1 VIFKYKG
8 FNSQGRKEKGTIEAA
23 SLEEVK
29 LKLKARSILYE
40 SIKEDTPSIIKS
52 IQNRRASVIPNK
64 VLINLSREIAAYI
77 RSGMTIVS
85 TTKLLANQYKDDKK
99 TTLFLNSVGTYLD
112 EGKSF
117 HAALDTQN
125 VYNLPHFYKQS
136 VKVSEE
142 RGVMEDVLIEL
153 ARFMKEQERLNK
165 EVGSALFY
173 PGFMILVAM
182 GAISFMFAVVVPRI
196 TDIFK
201 QMKQDLPPITE
212 VVIGIGDFMG
222 ANFQLMGIILVVF
235 VLTFT
240 YLMKNVPAFKYGF
253 DTLALRVPLFGQI
266 IQKSE
271 LGRFAY
277 MNALL
282 IRSGVPMVQSI
293 NLSSQILKNS
303 VISGILQK
311 AAKKVVEGSR
321 LSAAL
326 SSNEDIVGIG
336 FIQSIALGE
345 ETSNVPDV
353 LSNVAELYF
362 EDNKDKIGILLS
374 LMEPMLMLLV
384 GGVIGAIVI
393 AMLLPIF
400 SMNVG

>member
-1 VIFKYKG
+1 MIFKYKG
-8 FNSQGRKEKGTIEAA
+8 FNDQGRKERGTLEAS
-23 SLEEVK
+23 SLEEAK

-40 SIKEDTPSIIKS
+40 SVSEQRGSLLSNVKS
-52 IQNRRASVIPNK
+52 MRPKRVPNK

-77 RSGMTIVS
+77 RSGMTIVN
-85 TTKLLANQYKDDKK
+85 TTKLLGNQYKENRVIA
-99 TTLFLNSVGTYLD
+99 LFLSSVGTYLD

-117 HAALDTQN
+117 YAALEAQS
-125 VYNLPHFYKQS
+125 VYTLPHFYKQS
-136 VKVSEE
+136 IKVAEE
-142 RGVMEDVLIEL
+142 RGVMDDVLVEL
-153 ARFMKEQERLNK
+153 ARFMKEQERLQK

-173 PGFMILVAM
+173 PGFMILVAI

-201 QMKQDLPPITE
+201 QMKQELPPITE

-222 ANFQLMGIILVVF
+222 AHFQLMGVLF
-235 VLTFT
+235 VLFIIVFS
-240 YLMKNVPAFKYGF
+240 YMMKSSKAFKYMV
-253 DTLALRVPLFGQI
+253 DTMSLRVPLFGEI
-266 IQKSE
+266 IKKSE
-271 LGRFAY
+271 LGRFSY

-311 AAKKVVEGSR
+311 SAKKVVEGSR

-326 SSNEDIVGIG
+326 ASDESIVGIG

-345 ETSNVPDV
+345 ETSNVPGV
-353 LSNVAELYF
+353 MSNVADLYF
-362 EDNKDKIGILLS
+362 EDNKDKIGVLLS
-374 LMEPMLMLLV
+374 LMEPMLMLFV
-384 GGVIGAIVI
+384 GGIIGAIVI

-400 SMNVG
+400 SMNIG

>member
-1 VIFKYKG
+1 MIFKYKG
-8 FNSQGRKEKGTIEAA
+8 FNDKGKKEKGTIEA
-23 SLEEVK
+23 SSMEEVK

-40 SIKEDTPSIIKS
+40 SIREERPSLLQSFKHM
-52 IQNRRASVIPNK
+52 RAKAISNK
-64 VLINLSREIAAYI
+64 VLINLSREIAAYV

-85 TTKLLANQYKDDKK
+85 TTKLLRNQYKNDKR
-99 TTLFLNSVGTYLD
+99 TSLFLSTVGTFLD

-117 HAALDTQN
+117 HAALDSQT
-125 VYNLPHFYKQS
+125 VYSLPHFYKQS
-136 VKVSEE
+136 VKVAEE
-142 RGVMEDVLIEL
+142 RGVMDDVLMEL

-173 PGFMILVAM
+173 PGFMILVAI

-201 QMKQDLPPITE
+201 QMKQELPPITE
-212 VVIGIGDFMG
+212 VVISIGDFMG
-222 ANFQLMGIILVVF
+222 ANFQLIGILFVAFIGVF
-235 VLTFT
+235 S
-240 YLMKNVPAFKYGF
+240 YLMKSMPAFKYGV
-253 DTLALRVPLFGQI
+253 DTLSLKMPLFGDI
-266 IQKSE
+266 IKKSE

-293 NLSSQILKNS
+293 NLSSQILKNT

-326 SSNEDIVGIG
+326 ASDEGVVGIG

-345 ETSNVPDV
+345 ETSNVPEV

-362 EDNKDKIGILLS
+362 EDNKDKIGIVLS
-374 LMEPMLMLLV
+374 LMEPMLMLFV

-400 SMNVG
+400 SMNIG

>member
-1 VIFKYKG
+1 MIFKYKG
-8 FNSQGRKEKGTIEAA
+8 FNEKGKKEKGTIEAS
-23 SLEEVK
+23 SLDEVK

-40 SIKEDTPSIIKS
+40 NISQERPSM
-52 IQNRRASVIPNK
+52 IQNFKNLRARTIPNK

-85 TTKLLANQYKDDKK
+85 TTKLLGNQYKNDKR
-99 TTLFLNSVGTYLD
+99 TSLFLSTVGTFLD

-117 HAALDTQN
+117 HAALDAQT
-125 VYNLPHFYKQS
+125 VYTLPHFYKQS
-136 VKVSEE
+136 IKVAEE
-142 RGVMEDVLIEL
+142 RGVMDVVLVEL

-173 PGFMILVAM
+173 PGFMILVAI

-201 QMKQDLPPITE
+201 QMKQELPTLTE
-212 VVIGIGDFMG
+212 IVISIGDFMG
-222 ANFQLMGIILVVF
+222 ANFQLIGILF
-235 VLTFT
+235 VAFIAFFA
-240 YLMKNVPAFKYGF
+240 YLMKTSTGFKYAV
-253 DTLALRVPLFGQI
+253 DRMTLKIPLFGDI
-266 IQKSE
+266 VQKSE

-303 VISGILQK
+303 VISGILQR

-321 LSAAL
+321 LSTAL
-326 SSNEDIVGIG
+326 ASDEDIIGIG

-345 ETSNVPDV
+345 ETSNVPEV

-362 EDNKDKIGILLS
+362 DDNKDKIGILLS
-374 LMEPMLMLLV
+374 LMEPMLMLFV
-384 GGVIGAIVI
+384 GGMIGAIVI

-400 SMNVG
+400 SMNIG

>member
-1 VIFKYKG
+1 LIFKYKG
-8 FNSQGRKEKGTIEAA
+8 FNEKGKKEKGTIEAS
-23 SLEEVK
+23 SLDEVK

-40 SIKEDTPSIIKS
+40 NISQERPSM
-52 IQNRRASVIPNK
+52 IQNFKNLRARTIPNK

-85 TTKLLANQYKDDKK
+85 TTKLLGNQYKNDKR
-99 TTLFLNSVGTYLD
+99 TSLFLSTVGTFLD

-117 HAALDTQN
+117 HAALDAQT
-125 VYNLPHFYKQS
+125 VYTLPHFYKQS
-136 VKVSEE
+136 IKVAEE
-142 RGVMEDVLIEL
+142 RGVMDVVLVEL

-173 PGFMILVAM
+173 PGFMILVAI

-201 QMKQDLPPITE
+201 QMKQELPTLTE
-212 VVIGIGDFMG
+212 IVISIGDFMG
-222 ANFQLMGIILVVF
+222 ANFQLIGILF
-235 VLTFT
+235 VAFIAFFA
-240 YLMKNVPAFKYGF
+240 YLMKTSTGFKYAV
-253 DTLALRVPLFGQI
+253 DRMTLKIPLFGDI
-266 IQKSE
+266 VQKSE

-303 VISGILQK
+303 VISGILQR

-321 LSAAL
+321 LSTAL
-326 SSNEDIVGIG
+326 ASDEDIIGIG

-345 ETSNVPDV
+345 ETSNVPEV

-362 EDNKDKIGILLS
+362 DDNKDKIGILLS
-374 LMEPMLMLLV
+374 LMEPMLMLFV
-384 GGVIGAIVI
+384 GGMIGAIVI

-400 SMNVG
+400 SMNIG

>member
-1 VIFKYKG
+1 VIYKYKG
-8 FNSQGRKEKGTIEAA
+8 FNDKGKKESGKIEAN
-23 SLEEVK
+23 SVEEAK
-29 LKLKARSILYE
+29 LKLKSRSFLYE
-40 SIKEDTPSIIKS
+40 SITEEK
-52 IQNRRASVIPNK
+52 ASVFQALKVNRARIIPNK

-85 TTKLLANQYKDDKK
+85 TIKLLANQYKDDKR
-99 TTLFLNSVGTYLD
+99 TSFFLSAVSTFLD

-117 HAALDTQN
+117 YSALDTQG
-125 VYNLPHFYKQS
+125 VYTLPHFFKQS
-136 VKVSEE
+136 IKVAEE
-142 RGVMEDVLIEL
+142 RGVMDVVLVEL

-173 PGFMILVAM
+173 PGFMILVAL
-182 GAISFMFAVVVPRI
+182 GAISFMFAVVVPKI

-201 QMKQDLPPITE
+201 QMKQDLPPLTE
-212 VVIGIGDFMG
+212 TVIAIGDFMG
-222 ANFQLMGIILVVF
+222 AHFQMMAFIFLAIVGIFAYLV
-235 VLTFT
+235 
-240 YLMKNVPAFKYGF
+240 KNVPAFKYGV
-253 DTLALRVPLFGQI
+253 DTLVLKVPLFGSI

-282 IRSGVPMVQSI
+282 MRSGVPMVQGI
-293 NLSSQILKNS
+293 NLSSQILKNT
-303 VISGILQK
+303 VISTILQR
-311 AAKKVVEGSR
+311 AAKKVVEGSK
-321 LSAAL
+321 L
-326 SSNEDIVGIG
+326 SSALASDEKIIGIA

-353 LSNVAELYF
+353 MSNLAELYF

-393 AMLLPIF
+393 SMLLPIF
-400 SMNVG
+400 SMNMG

>member
-1 VIFKYKG
+1 MIYKYKG
-8 FNSQGRKEKGTIEAA
+8 FNAKGRKEKGKIEAV
-23 SLEEVK
+23 SMEEVK

-40 SIKEDTPSIIKS
+40 SISEDSPSFLQS
-52 IQNRRASVIPNK
+52 FQNRRASVIPAK

-85 TTKLLANQYKDDKK
+85 TTKLLGNQYKDDKR
-99 TTLFLNSVGTYLD
+99 TALFLSTVGTYLD

-117 HAALDTQN
+117 HAALDAQN
-125 VYNLPHFYKQS
+125 IYTLPHFYKQS

-142 RGVMEDVLIEL
+142 RGVMEVVLVEL

-173 PGFMILVAM
+173 PGFMILVAL

-222 ANFQLMGIILVVF
+222 ANFQFIGIVLVVF
-235 VLTFT
+235 VIAFT
-240 YLMKNVPAFKYGF
+240 YMMKNVTAFKYGV
-253 DTLALRVPLFGQI
+253 DKLALKVPLFGDI

-321 LSAAL
+321 LSVAL
-326 SSNEDIVGIG
+326 VQDEDVIGIG

-353 LSNVAELYF
+353 LSNMAELYF

-374 LMEPMLMLLV
+374 LMEPMLMLMV

>member
-1 VIFKYKG
+1 VIFKYRG
-8 FNSQGRKEKGTIEAA
+8 FNAQGKKEKGTIEAT

-40 SIKEDTPSIIKS
+40 SIKEDSPSL
-52 IQNRRASVIPNK
+52 IQAFQKRRASNVPNK

-99 TTLFLNSVGTYLD
+99 TTLFLESVGSLLD

-125 VYNLPHFYKQS
+125 VYTLPHFYKQS

-173 PGFMILVAM
+173 PGFMILVAI

-212 VVIGIGDFMG
+212 IVIGIGDFMG
-222 ANFQLMGIILVVF
+222 ANFQLIGVIF
-235 VLTFT
+235 VLFVVGFS
-240 YLMKNVPAFKYGF
+240 YFMKKLPPFKYAV
-253 DTLALRVPLFGQI
+253 DKLILRVPLFGPI

-303 VISGILQK
+303 VISTILQR

-321 LSAAL
+321 LSSAL
-326 SSNEDIVGIG
+326 ASDEDIIGIG

>member
-1 VIFKYKG
+1 MIFKYKG
-8 FNSQGRKEKGTIEAA
+8 FNAQGRKEKGTLEAT
-23 SLEEVK
+23 SLEDAK
-29 LKLKARSILYE
+29 LKLKARAILYE
-40 SIKEDTPSIIKS
+40 SIKEDTPSIIKDF
-52 IQNRRASVIPNK
+52 QNRRARQIPNK

-85 TTKLLANQYKDDKK
+85 TTKLLANQYKDDKR
-99 TTLFLNSVGTYLD
+99 TTLFLSSVGTYLD

-117 HAALDTQN
+117 HAALDAQD
-125 VYNLPHFYKQS
+125 VYTLPHFYKQS

-142 RGVMEDVLIEL
+142 RGVMEEVLIEL

-173 PGFMILVAM
+173 PGFMILVAL

-222 ANFQLMGIILVVF
+222 AHFQLMGIILVVF
-235 VLTFT
+235 VFIFT
-240 YLMKNVPAFKYGF
+240 YLMKNVPPFKYGF
-253 DTLALRVPLFGQI
+253 DKLALKVPLFGDI

-326 SSNEDIVGIG
+326 SSHEEVIGIG

>member
-1 VIFKYKG
+1 MIYKYKG
-8 FNSQGRKEKGTIEAA
+8 FNDKGKKESGKIEAN
-23 SLEEVK
+23 SVEEAK
-29 LKLKARSILYE
+29 LKLKSRSFLYE
-40 SIKEDTPSIIKS
+40 SITEEK
-52 IQNRRASVIPNK
+52 ASVFQALKVNRARIIPNK

-85 TTKLLANQYKDDKK
+85 TIKLLANQYKDDKR
-99 TTLFLNSVGTYLD
+99 TSFFLSAVSTFLD

-117 HAALDTQN
+117 YSALDTQG
-125 VYNLPHFYKQS
+125 VYTLPHFFKQS
-136 VKVSEE
+136 IKVAEE
-142 RGVMEDVLIEL
+142 RGVMDVVLVEL

-173 PGFMILVAM
+173 PGFMILVAL
-182 GAISFMFAVVVPRI
+182 GAISFMFAVVVPKI

-201 QMKQDLPPITE
+201 QMKQDLPPLTE
-212 VVIGIGDFMG
+212 TVIAIGDFMG
-222 ANFQLMGIILVVF
+222 AHFQMMAFIFLAIVGIFAYLV
-235 VLTFT
+235 
-240 YLMKNVPAFKYGF
+240 KNVSAFKYGV
-253 DTLALRVPLFGQI
+253 DTLVLKVPLFGSI

-282 IRSGVPMVQSI
+282 MRSGVPMVQGI
-293 NLSSQILKNS
+293 NLSSQILKNT
-303 VISGILQK
+303 VISTILQR
-311 AAKKVVEGSR
+311 AAKKVVEGSK
-321 LSAAL
+321 L
-326 SSNEDIVGIG
+326 SSALASDEKIIGIA

-353 LSNVAELYF
+353 MSNLAELYF

-393 AMLLPIF
+393 SMLLPIF
-400 SMNVG
+400 SMNMG

>member
-1 VIFKYKG
+1 MIFKYKG
-8 FNSQGRKEKGTIEAA
+8 FNEKGKKESGKIEAGT
-23 SLEEVK
+23 LEEAK
-29 LKLKARSILYE
+29 LRLKARSFIYE
-40 SIKEDTPSIIKS
+40 SISKEQASLFQSLKNI
-52 IQNRRASVIPNK
+52 RAKAVPNK

-77 RSGMTIVS
+77 RSGMTIVR
-85 TTKLLANQYKDDKK
+85 TVKLLSNQYKDDKR
-99 TTLFLNSVGTYLD
+99 TALFLSAVGTYLD

-117 HAALDTQN
+117 YSALDHQS
-125 VYNLPHFYKQS
+125 VYTLPHFYKQS

-142 RGVMEDVLIEL
+142 RGVMGVVLVEL

-165 EVGSALFY
+165 EVGAALFY
-173 PGFMILVAM
+173 PGFMILVAV

-201 QMKQDLPPITE
+201 QMRQELPPITE
-212 VVIGIGDFMG
+212 FVIGAGDFMG
-222 ANFQLMGIILVVF
+222 ANIQLMGVILVLF
-235 VLTFT
+235 VAAFI
-240 YLMKNVPAFKYGF
+240 YLMKSSSAFKYGV
-253 DTLALRVPLFGQI
+253 DTLILKIPLFGMI
-266 IQKSE
+266 VKKSE

-282 IRSGVPMVQSI
+282 MRSGVPMVQGI

-303 VISGILQK
+303 VISTILQK
-311 AAKKVVEGSR
+311 AAKKVVEGSS

-326 SSNEDIVGIG
+326 ASDEKLIGIG
-336 FIQSIALGE
+336 FIQSVALGE

-353 LSNVAELYF
+353 MSNVAELYF

-374 LMEPMLMLLV
+374 LLEPMLMLFV
-384 GGVIGAIVI
+384 GVVIGAIVI

-400 SMNVG
+400 SMNIG

>member
-1 VIFKYKG
+1 MIFKYKG
-8 FNSQGRKEKGTIEAA
+8 FNDKGKKEKGTIEAS

-29 LKLKARSILYE
+29 LKLKSRSVLYE
-40 SIKEDTPSIIKS
+40 SISEESPSFFQSFK
-52 IQNRRASVIPNK
+52 NMRAKAISNK

-85 TTKLLANQYKDDKK
+85 TIKLLSNQYQDDKR
-99 TTLFLNSVGTYLD
+99 TALFLSSVATFLD

-117 HAALDTQN
+117 YAALDAQTS
-125 VYNLPHFYKQS
+125 YTLPHFYKQS
-136 VKVSEE
+136 IKVAEE
-142 RGVMEDVLIEL
+142 RGVMDVVLIEL

-173 PGFMILVAM
+173 PGFMILVAL

-201 QMKQDLPPITE
+201 QMKQDLPPITDL
-212 VVIGIGDFMG
+212 VIGIGDFMG
-222 ANFQLMGIILVVF
+222 ANFQLIGIIF
-235 VLTFT
+235 VLFIGGFT
-240 YLMKNVPAFKYGF
+240 YLMKSSPVFKYGI
-253 DTLALRVPLFGQI
+253 DKISLKIPLFGDI
-266 IQKSE
+266 VKKSE

-311 AAKKVVEGSR
+311 AAKKVVEGTR
-321 LSAAL
+321 LSTAL
-326 SSNEDIVGIG
+326 SSNEDIIGIG

>member
-1 VIFKYKG
+1 VIYKYKG
-8 FNSQGRKEKGTIEAA
+8 FNDKGKKESGKIEANSIDDA
-23 SLEEVK
+23 K
-29 LKLKARSILYE
+29 LKLKSRSFLYE
-40 SIKEDTPSIIKS
+40 SVSEEKASFLQGMKIS
-52 IQNRRASVIPNK
+52 RARIIPNK

-85 TTKLLANQYKDDKK
+85 TIKLLANQYKDDKR
-99 TTLFLNSVGTYLD
+99 TSVFLSTVSTFLD

-117 HAALDTQN
+117 YAALDAQS
-125 VYNLPHFYKQS
+125 VYTLPHFFKQS
-136 VKVSEE
+136 VKVAEE
-142 RGVMEDVLIEL
+142 RGVMDVVLVEL

-182 GAISFMFAVVVPRI
+182 GAISFMFVVVVPKI

-201 QMKQDLPPITE
+201 QMKQELPPLTE
-212 VVIGIGDFMG
+212 TVIAIGDFMG
-222 ANFQLMGIILVVF
+222 AHFQMMAFIFLAIVGIF
-235 VLTFT
+235 A
-240 YLMKNVPAFKYGF
+240 YLMKSVPPFKYAV
-253 DTLALRVPLFGQI
+253 DTLVLRVPLFGSI

-282 IRSGVPMVQSI
+282 MRSGVPMVQGI
-293 NLSSQILKNS
+293 NLSSQILKNT
-303 VISGILQK
+303 VISTILQR
-311 AAKKVVEGSR
+311 AAKKVVEGSK
-321 LSAAL
+321 L
-326 SSNEDIVGIG
+326 SSALASDEKIVGIA

-353 LSNVAELYF
+353 MSNLAELYF

-374 LMEPMLMLLV
+374 LMEPMLMLFV

-393 AMLLPIF
+393 SMLLPIF
-400 SMNVG
+400 SMNIG